1 MRKYYGAYTV
11 IEYPSGYP
19 RLTLESLEK
28 MEVEAEELLRER
40 EYIQACEKY
49 YKIAEEIVKALGEY
63 YAPETMEKV
72 LERIDEEITP
82 WTTRLLNKAVD
93 EILSNIRWED
103 TEYEGIF
110 RDGWGAAVALH
121 RQGFHD
127 FELTLRD
134 ILHKVR
140 KVKGMI
146 ALAKDILRNIEGN
159 LERCSDTTGI

>member
-1 MRKYYGAYTV
+1 MIK
-11 IEYPSGYP
+11 
-19 RLTLESLEK
+19 RLH
-28 MEVEAEELLRER
+28 
-40 EYIQACEKY
+40 
-49 YKIAEEIVKALGEY
+49 LG
-63 YAPETMEKV
+63 P
-72 LERIDEEITP
+72 P
-82 WTTRLLNKAVD
+82 PLLNKAVD

-103 TEYEGIF
+103 TEYEVIF

-134 ILHKVR
+134 ILHEVR